1 MNNCG
6 GVIAYI
12 GIGGNLGDPL
22 HNCRKAISSIGIL
35 PETKLLR
42 TSSFYRTEPI
52 GFRDQA
58 DFINAAVEVRTL
70 LSPRDLLQGL
80 KRIEAEMGRGQT
92 LRWGP
97 RIIDLDIVLY
107 GQEVVAEGDLVIP
120 HPECHRRRFVLVPC
134 CELAPYAIHP
144 RFGIS
149 LQGLLQRLDVENGG
163 RVEAVEE

>member
-1 MNNCG
+1 VKTCG

-12 GIGGNLGDPL
+12 GIGGNLGDPR
-22 HNCRKAISSIGIL
+22 HQCRKAISSIGVL

-42 TSSFYRTEPI
+42 TSSFYRTEPL
-52 GFRDQA
+52 GFREQP
-58 DFINAAVEVRTL
+58 DFINAVAEVRTL
-70 LSPRDLLQGL
+70 QSPRDLLRGL
-80 KRIEAEMGRGQT
+80 KKIEAEMGREQT
-92 LRWGP
+92 HRWGP
-97 RIIDLDIVLY
+97 RIIDLDIILY
-107 GQEVVAEGDLVIP
+107 GQEVVAEDDLVIP

-149 LQGLLQRLDVENGG
+149 LRGLLQRLETEKGG